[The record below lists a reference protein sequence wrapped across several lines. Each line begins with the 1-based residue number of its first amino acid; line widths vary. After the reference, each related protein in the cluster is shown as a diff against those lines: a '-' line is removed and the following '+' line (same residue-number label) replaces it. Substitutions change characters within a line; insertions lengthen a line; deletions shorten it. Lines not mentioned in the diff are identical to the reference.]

1 MQVAKVAPSRRP
13 EKEMESR
20 MRSEAESD
28 DRASECELAE
38 ASDWWRGVYLLGF
51 PLSAEEVHQ

>member
-1 MQVAKVAPSRRP
+1 MAPSRRP